1 LILNQDCRPNRQIGV
16 PFIDYTPNDALARFL
31 VYLSIISMETLR
43 FRSRARR
50 QWSCWLLAVLALQL
64 TARAD
69 QIIYDNA
76 LENNWQDW
84 SWSTTVNLNYTG
96 TYVHSGAASISATIT
111 SGWSALS
118 LWHSAQDSS
127 VYTNLT
133 FWING
138 GASGG
143 QQLRIY
149 AELSSGAQPPINLP
163 TLAAGAWQQ
172 MNFSLSALGVAN
184 QPNFIR
190 FSIQD
195 RSGAAEPTFYVDDIS
210 LQSGPPIPPPPSGT
224 NANVTIQ
231 LDALANRHA
240 ISPLIYGVAFASSS
254 QLLDL
259 NAPLHRSGGNGT
271 TTYNWQNNAWN
282 HAADWYFESIAE
294 SSSAAGGDGDD
305 FITTSKNG
313 GAQAMLTIPMI
324 GWVAKLGPGRTILA
338 SYSTNKYGPQTDTDP
353 WFPAAGN
360 GVSLATGLD
369 ITTNDPTDAN
379 LPADTNF
386 QAGWVQHLT
395 NQWGTATNGGLLYYI
410 MDNEWS
416 LWQSTHRDIHPV
428 GPTMDEVF
436 TDYCN
441 YATMVKGI
449 DPNALVAGP
458 EEWSWPGYFYS
469 GYDQQWSGAHNDYNP
484 AHYPDRIAH
493 GGQDFGPW
501 FLSQV
506 QQRSQAAGRR
516 LLDVFT
522 LHCYPQGN
530 GQGTYEFGDDVSTT
544 AQLLRNRSTR
554 QFWDTNYTDPSWI
567 DAKIALI
574 PRMKNWVATN
584 YPSTKI
590 GVTEYNWGAEPY
602 INGATA
608 QSDIYG
614 IFGREGL
621 DLATRWTTPDQGTPT
636 YLAMK
641 MYRNYDGNKSTFG
654 DTSILT
660 VVPNPDNLSAFGAV
674 RTSDGAMTLM
684 VINKDLNNATPIT
697 ANITNF
703 NATGTAQRWQLTSAN
718 VITQLA
724 NITLTNKVLSDVVP
738 AQSITLY
745 VLPAVNTFNLQAGP
759 MNSTNQLPLWLNGQA
774 GLAYIL
780 QSSTDLFNWVGI
792 STNTLSSN
800 SFPYLVATTNAAKM
814 FYRGLYKSP

>member
-1 LILNQDCRPNRQIGV
+1 VN
-16 PFIDYTPNDALARFL
+16 F
-31 VYLSIISMETLR
+31 
-43 FRSRARR
+43 
-50 QWSCWLLAVLALQL
+50 
-64 TARAD
+64 
-69 QIIYDNA
+69 
-76 LENNWQDW
+76 NN
-84 SWSTTVNLNYTG
+84 TG
-96 TYVHSGAASISATIT
+96 TYVHSGAASLSATIT

-127 VYTNLT
+127 GFTNLT

-143 QQLRIY
+143 QQLQIY
-149 AELSSGAQPPINLP
+149 AELATGAQPAISLP
-163 TLAAGAWQQ
+163 TLAAGTWQKISL
-172 MNFSLSALGVAN
+172 SLSALGVAN

-210 LQSGPPIPPPPSGT
+210 LVTNAVVSGT
-224 NANVTIQ
+224 NAPVSIAIN
-231 LDALANRHA
+231 AASNRIS

-254 QLLDL
+254 SVLQDL

-305 FITTSKNG
+305 FIQESKSG
-313 GAQAMLTIPMI
+313 GAQAMLTIPII
-324 GWVAKLGPGRTILA
+324 GWVAKLGPSRASLA
-338 SYSTNKYGPQTDTDP
+338 SYSVSKYGPQTGSDP
-353 WFPAAGN
+353 YWSDAGN
-360 GVSLATGLD
+360 GVSLATGLN

-379 LPADTNF
+379 LTADTNF

-416 LWQSTHRDIHPV
+416 LWDSTHRDVHPV
-428 GPTMDEVF
+428 GATMTEVF

-458 EEWSWPGYFYS
+458 EEWGWPGYLYS
-469 GYDQQWSGAHNDYNP
+469 GYDQQWSGVNDDYTP
-484 AHYPDRIAH
+484 ADYPDRKAH

-506 QQRSQAAGRR
+506 QQRSQTAGQR
-516 LLDVFT
+516 LLDIFT
-522 LHCYPQGN
+522 LHCYPQEGSVSGN
-530 GQGTYEFGDDVSTT
+530 AVDSATE
-544 AQLLRNRSTR
+544 LLRNQSTR
-554 QFWDTNYTDPSWI
+554 VFWDTNYVDPSWI
-567 DAKIALI
+567 NSVIALI
-574 PRMKNWVATN
+574 PRMRSWVTTN
-584 YPSTKI
+584 YPGTKI
-590 GVTEYNWGAEPY
+590 GITEYNWGAEPY

-608 QSDIYG
+608 QADILG

-621 DLATRWTTPDQGTPT
+621 DLATRWTTPDPSTPT
-636 YLAMK
+636 YKAMK

-654 DTSILT
+654 DTSILM

-674 RTSDGAMTLM
+674 RTGDGAMTLM
-684 VINKDLNNATPIT
+684 VINKDLNNSTPIT

-703 NATGTAQRWQLTSAN
+703 NATGTAQRWQLTSTN

-724 NITLTNKVLSDVVP
+724 NITLTNKVLSDVLP

-780 QSSTDLFNWVGI
+780 QSSTDLFNWVGV

-800 SFPYLVATTNAAKM
+800 SFPYLVATTNSAKM

>member
-1 LILNQDCRPNRQIGV
+1 
-16 PFIDYTPNDALARFL
+16 
-31 VYLSIISMETLR
+31 METLLLR
-43 FRSRARR
+43 RRACC
-50 QWSCWLLAVLALQL
+50 QWSCWLLAALALQL

-76 LENNWQDW
+76 LENSWQNWGW
-84 SWSTTVNLNYTG
+84 ATLNYNNTSP
-96 TYVHSGAASISATIT
+96 VHSGSASVSVTIATGTQAIYIAHT
-111 SGWSALS
+111 AF
-118 LWHSAQDSS
+118 DSS
-127 VYTNLT
+127 PYTNLV

-138 GASGG
+138 GPTGG
-143 QQLRIY
+143 QQLKVQGH
-149 AELSSGAQPPINLP
+149 ANGLAQASTNLP
-163 TLAAGAWQQ
+163 PLMTNTWQQ
-172 MNFSLSALGVAN
+172 FTIPLTILGVAN
-184 QPNFIR
+184 SPNMDGFW
-190 FSIQD
+190 IQD
-195 RSGAAEPTFYVDDIS
+195 RIGAVQPVFYVDDIS
-210 LQSGPPIPPPPSGT
+210 LQAGAPILPGT

-231 LDALANRHA
+231 IDAQANRHA
-240 ISPLIYGVAFASSS
+240 ISPLIYGVAFASAS

-313 GAQAMLTIPMI
+313 RAQAMLTIPII
-324 GWVAKLGPGRTILA
+324 GWVAKLGPGRAILA
-338 SYSTNKYGPQTDTDP
+338 SYNTNKYGPQTGTDQ

-360 GVSLATGLD
+360 GVSLATGLN

-379 LPADTNF
+379 LPANTNF

-395 NQWGTATNGGLLYYI
+395 NTWHSATNGGLLYYI

-436 TDYCN
+436 TNYCN

-484 AHYPDRIAH
+484 AHYPDRMAH

-506 QQRSQAAGRR
+506 NLRSQAAGKR

-522 LHCYPQGN
+522 LHCYPQENNVGGN
-530 GQGTYEFGDDVSTT
+530 AADSTT
-544 AQLLRNRSTR
+544 ALLRNESTR
-554 QFWDTNYTDPSWI
+554 QFWDSNYVDPSWI
-567 DAKIALI
+567 NSVIALI
-574 PRMKNWVATN
+574 PRMRSWVTTN
-584 YPSTKI
+584 YPGTKI
-590 GVTEYNWGAEPY
+590 GITEYNWGAEPF

-608 QSDIYG
+608 QADIYG

-621 DLATRWTTPDQGTPT
+621 DLATRWTTPDSSTPT
-636 YLAMK
+636 YKAMK

-660 VVPNPDNLSAFGAV
+660 TVPNPDNLSAFSAV

-684 VINKDLNNATPIT
+684 VINKDLLNATPLR
-697 ANITNF
+697 AAITNF
-703 NATGTAQRWQLTSAN
+703 ANSGTAQAWQLTSAN
-718 VITQLA
+718 VITHLA
-724 NITLTNKVLSDVVP
+724 DVPYANGTLSNTLPS
-738 AQSITLY
+738 QSITLFI
-745 VLPAVNTFNLQAGP
+745 LPTAKNLRLRIGTNAVPSQ
-759 MNSTNQLPLWLNGQA
+759 MELWMDGQ
-774 GLAYIL
+774 GGQRYIL
-780 QSSTDLFNWVGI
+780 QSSTNLTAWSAV
-792 STNTLSSN
+792 STNMFVSN
-800 SFPYLVATTNAAKM
+800 SFRLLVSTTNPSRM
-814 FYRGLYKSP
+814 FYRGVLSSP

>member
-1 LILNQDCRPNRQIGV
+1 
-16 PFIDYTPNDALARFL
+16 
-31 VYLSIISMETLR
+31 M
-43 FRSRARR
+43 
-50 QWSCWLLAVLALQL
+50 ALQL

-69 QIIYDNA
+69 QIIYDDT
-76 LENNWQDW
+76 LENSWADW

-96 TYVHSGAASISATIT
+96 TNVHSGTASISATIT

-127 VYTNLT
+127 GFTNLT

-163 TLAAGAWQQ
+163 TLAAGTWQQ
-172 MNFSLSALGVAN
+172 MSFSLSALGVAN

-210 LQSGPPIPPPPSGT
+210 LQSGPPIQPPPSGT

-231 LDALANRHA
+231 IDAQANRRA
-240 ISPLIYGVAFASSS
+240 ISPLIYGVAYASSS
-254 QLLDL
+254 SVLQDL

-271 TTYNWQNNAWN
+271 TTYNWQINAWN
-282 HAADWYFESIAE
+282 HAADWYFESIAD
-294 SSSAAGGDGDD
+294 SPSTAGADGDS
-305 FITTSKNG
+305 FVQESKDA

-324 GWVAKLGPGRTILA
+324 GWVAKLGANGASLA
-338 SYSTNKYGPQTDTDP
+338 SYNTNKYGPQTATDP
-353 WFPAAGN
+353 WWSAAGN
-360 GVSLATGLD
+360 GVSLATGLN
-369 ITTNDPTDAN
+369 ITNNDPTDAN

-386 QAGWVQHLT
+386 QAGWVRHLT
-395 NQWGTATNGGLLYYI
+395 NTWGNATNGGLQYYL

-428 GPTMDEVF
+428 GPTMTEVY
-436 TDYCN
+436 TDFCN

-458 EEWSWPGYFYS
+458 EEWSWPGYLYS
-469 GYDQQWSGAHNDYNP
+469 GYDQQWASQNGYP
-484 AHYPDRIAH
+484 SVSTYPDRAAH
-493 GGQDFGPW
+493 GGWDFGPW
-501 FLSQV
+501 FLTQV
-506 QQRSQAAGRR
+506 NLRSQAAGRR

-522 LHCYPQGN
+522 LHCYPQEN
-530 GQGTYEFGDDVSTT
+530 NVGTDAADSTT
-544 AQLLRNRSTR
+544 ALLRNQSTR
-554 QFWDTNYTDPSWI
+554 QFWDTNYVDPSWI
-567 DAKIALI
+567 NSVIALI
-574 PRMKNWVATN
+574 PRMRSWVTTN
-584 YPSTKI
+584 YPGTKI
-590 GVTEYNWGAEPY
+590 GITEYNWGAEPS

-608 QSDIYG
+608 QADIDG

-621 DLATRWTTPDQGTPT
+621 DLATRWTTPDPSTPT
-636 YLAMK
+636 YKAMK
-641 MYRNYDGNKSTFG
+641 LYRNYDGNKSTFG

-674 RTSDGAMTLM
+674 RTGDGALTLM
-684 VINKDLNNATPIT
+684 VINKNLTNATPIT
-697 ANITNF
+697 ANLTNF

-724 NITLTNKVLSDVVP
+724 NITLTNKVLSDMVP

-745 VLPAVNTFNLQAGP
+745 VLPPLNAFNLQVGARS
-759 MNSTNQLPLWLNGQA
+759 STNRLAFCLNGQA
-774 GLAYIL
+774 GLAYVL
-780 QSSTDLFNWVGI
+780 QSSTDLFHWVGV

-800 SFPYLVATTNAAKM
+800 SFPYLVATTNPAKM
-814 FYRGLYKSP
+814 FYRGLFKSP

>member
-1 LILNQDCRPNRQIGV
+1 MKIP
-16 PFIDYTPNDALARFL
+16 
-31 VYLSIISMETLR
+31 LSTG
-43 FRSRARR
+43 RARCL
-50 QWSCWLLAVLALQL
+50 WLCWLLAALALQL
-64 TARAD
+64 MAHAD
-69 QIIYDNA
+69 QIIYDDA
-76 LENNWQDW
+76 LQNGWMNWGWATLDYNN
-84 SWSTTVNLNYTG
+84 TTP
-96 TYVHSGAASISATIT
+96 VHSGSKSVSVTIVNS
-111 SGWSALS
+111 SGQAIYIA
-118 LWHSAQDSS
+118 HSAFDTSA
-127 VYTNLT
+127 YANLV

-138 GASGG
+138 GPTGG
-143 QQLRIY
+143 QQLLVQGHANGVART
-149 AELSSGAQPPINLP
+149 STNLP
-163 TLAAGAWQQ
+163 ALAANNTWQQ
-172 MNFSLSALGVAN
+172 FTIPLASLGVAN
-184 QPNFIR
+184 SPNMDGFW
-190 FSIQD
+190 IQD
-195 RSGAAEPTFYVDDIS
+195 RIGAVQPVFYVDEIS
-210 LQSGPPIPPPPSGT
+210 LQAGAPPQSGT

-231 LDALANRHA
+231 VDAQANRHA
-240 ISPLIYGVAFASSS
+240 ISPLIYGVAFATTS

-294 SSSAAGGDGDD
+294 SSTAAGGDGDD

-313 GAQAMLTIPMI
+313 GAQAMLTIPII
-324 GWVAKLGPGRTILA
+324 GWVAKLGSDRASLA
-338 SYSTNKYGPQTDTDP
+338 SYNTNKYGLQTATDP

-360 GVSLATGLD
+360 GVSLATGLN

-395 NQWGTATNGGLLYYI
+395 NTWHTATNGGLVYYI

-501 FLSQV
+501 FLTQV
-506 QQRSQAAGRR
+506 KQRSQAAGRR

-522 LHCYPQGN
+522 LHCYPQGD
-530 GQGTYEFGDDVSTT
+530 GQGTYESGDDVSTA

-554 QFWDTNYTDPSWI
+554 QFWDTNYLDPSWI
-567 DAKIALI
+567 NNVIALI
-574 PRMKNWVATN
+574 PRMRNWVTTN
-584 YPSTKI
+584 YPGTKT
-590 GVTEYNWGAEPY
+590 GVTEYNWGAESS

-608 QSDIYG
+608 QADIDG

-621 DLATRWTTPDQGTPT
+621 DLATRWTTPDSSTPT
-636 YLAMK
+636 YKAMK
-641 MYRNYDGNKSTFG
+641 MYRNYDGSKSTFG

-660 VVPNPDNLSAFGAV
+660 AVPNPDNLSAFGAV
-674 RTSDGAMTLM
+674 RTGDGAMTLM
-684 VINKDLNNATPIT
+684 VINKDLNNITPLT

-703 NATGTAQRWQLTSAN
+703 NATGTVQRWQLTSAN
-718 VITQLA
+718 VISQLT
-724 NITLTNKVLSDVVP
+724 NITLTNKVLKDMVP

-745 VLPAVNTFNLQAGP
+745 VLPALNAFNLQVGAR
-759 MNSTNQLPLWLNGQA
+759 NSTNRLAFWLNGQT
-774 GLAYIL
+774 GLTYIL
-780 QSSTDLFNWVGI
+780 QSSTDLFHWGGV

-800 SFPYLVATTNAAKM
+800 SFPYLVPTTNKSKM
-814 FYRGLYKSP
+814 FYRSLFKSP